1 MSIFILIFVLLL
13 VLIFVLF
20 RAHPAAEPPLTGPL
34 SSAYQPA
41 IDKNCSHSQYASN
54 IWMTNTMQKVRQD
67 SGRPASNACYLTV
80 YGTQNEFVDFQVHF
94 HDTGGGT
101 PDLSVTVSSFVQ
113 SSPAS
118 STIANTYRSV
128 LVYREAYIDV
138 TTKTAYSSTYYGST
152 GYYPDIL
159 IPTVDPYH
167 DQTTNAWPFTVAAG
181 NNQSAWIDVL
191 VPPAAPSGYY
201 LGSVTVKSGSTTLAT
216 MPVVIGVWQWPSAG
230 HMPSTATL
238 KSYSSQ
244 GFDDMC
250 TQTYGGYTPCSLY
263 PGAAALVATFGGN
276 QSDAGCELG
285 DIDVAVLAL
294 DHRYS
299 VASVYANPLTAPNAE
314 LVAYYG
320 PLYNG
325 GGAYQTTQPILS
337 GAKLQQ
343 AMYPFGATNGG
354 QPSSVAQNWAD
365 LYKNNGWTKDLFA
378 YSCDEPRP
386 LGEGLCGESS
396 EAGAWA
402 AIASNAT
409 LLHGVTP
416 PIPALVTTDIATVT
430 AESAQNDIDWMV
442 VGIDILEPQFG
453 SLTRSS
459 YNTWLA
465 GNCCGGSGPARELWS
480 YQSCSSAGTCSNGT
494 EGSGVTYPNYDV
506 DGVPAA
512 NRAME
517 WMTFLHQQS
526 AELYYLTTLAWEGG
540 NDPWN
545 SVYYYGGNGDGTL
558 LYPSTG
564 YNGSSFTNHVTA
576 AGGGALTDP
585 IYLPSIRLK
594 HIRDGMQDY
603 EYLNV
608 LTNNGQS
615 ALVSTEIASWI
626 TNSYTFETS
635 GSGLEAARLALGNAM
650 QRLSYPP
657 LSSPLAPTNVA
668 TKVRNLAAR
677 VFVPVLGLYLKHFE
691 ASQRG
696 LPLRT
701 SD

>member
-1 MSIFILIFVLLL
+1 M
-13 VLIFVLF
+13 
-20 RAHPAAEPPLTGPL
+20 
-34 SSAYQPA
+34 
-41 IDKNCSHSQYASN
+41 
-54 IWMTNTMQKVRQD
+54 
-67 SGRPASNACYLTV
+67 
-80 YGTQNEFVDFQVHF
+80 
-94 HDTGGGT
+94 
-101 PDLSVTVSSFVQ
+101 
-113 SSPAS
+113 
-118 STIANTYRSV
+118 
-128 LVYREAYIDV
+128 
-138 TTKTAYSSTYYGST
+138 
-152 GYYPDIL
+152 
-159 IPTVDPYH
+159 
-167 DQTTNAWPFTVAAG
+167 
-181 NNQSAWIDVL
+181 
-191 VPPAAPSGYY
+191 
-201 LGSVTVKSGSTTLAT
+201 
-216 MPVVIGVWQWPSAG
+216 
-230 HMPSTATL
+230 
-238 KSYSSQ
+238 
-244 GFDDMC
+244 
-250 TQTYGGYTPCSLY
+250 
-263 PGAAALVATFGGN
+263 
-276 QSDAGCELG
+276 
-285 DIDVAVLAL
+285 
-294 DHRYS
+294 
-299 VASVYANPLTAPNAE
+299 
-314 LVAYYG
+314 
-320 PLYNG
+320 
-325 GGAYQTTQPILS
+325 
-337 GAKLQQ
+337 
-343 AMYPFGATNGG
+343 
-354 QPSSVAQNWAD
+354 
-365 LYKNNGWTKDLFA
+365 
-378 YSCDEPRP
+378 
-386 LGEGLCGESS
+386 
-396 EAGAWA
+396 
-402 AIASNAT
+402 
-409 LLHGVTP
+409 
-416 PIPALVTTDIATVT
+416 
-430 AESAQNDIDWMV
+430 
-442 VGIDILEPQFG
+442 
-453 SLTRSS
+453 
-459 YNTWLA
+459 
-465 GNCCGGSGPARELWS
+465 
-480 YQSCSSAGTCSNGT
+480 
-494 EGSGVTYPNYDV
+494 TYPNYDV

-668 TKVRNLAAR
+668 TKVRDLAAR